1 MIFPVQS
8 WGGSSVMSADQRT
21 FWRRL
26 IALVLVLMAWL
37 GLWVL
42 SRTAVPDYG
51 GRTAT
56 AWLSE
61 LAEAD
66 AQRKQAALKAFVA
79 MGEPAVPVLVRALE
93 GRASPVERL
102 IFWLESRVPVFRSWM
117 PSVADRQGAALEALE
132 RMEAVSALPALIRFL
147 EMPPGPTALDEARRA
162 QAAAIVGGMAGQAVD
177 AVPVLLALIRADG
190 GRGSP
195 SAQAALVAVNR
206 IGGVRV
212 QVGPVLVECLR
223 SGNERMRSLAASG
236 LGTWGADAAF
246 AVQPLREALWRPD
259 AEAFTG
265 VAMAIG
271 QLGEIAREATPDLV
285 LGLQHESS
293 MVRAV
298 AARNLARV
306 RPDPGLAVAPLMEA
320 LSDKDPFVRSQAA
333 WALGQL
339 GAAAMRAAVALAR
352 ALSDESE
359 AVQISVI
366 EALGSIGPGAMEA
379 VPALERAR
387 GNRQAGL
394 ARFVATALARIQ
406 NEATEAVL
414 PQARITSSAAM
425 D

>member
-1 MIFPVQS
+1 
-8 WGGSSVMSADQRT
+8 MSADQRT
-21 FWRRL
+21 FRRRL
-26 IALVLVLMAWL
+26 TALVFVLLAWL
-37 GLWVL
+37 GLWVW
-42 SRTAVPDYG
+42 SRTADPDYG

-66 AQRKQAALKAFVA
+66 SQRKQAALKAFVA

-93 GRASPVERL
+93 GRASPVEQL
-102 IFWLESRVPVFRSWM
+102 IFWLESRVPVFRPWM
-117 PSVADRQGAALEALE
+117 QSAADRQAAALDALE

-195 SAQAALVAVNR
+195 SARAALAAVNR
-206 IGGVRV
+206 IGGARA

-236 LGTWGADAAF
+236 LGNWGADAAF
-246 AVQPLREALWRPD
+246 AIEPLREAMWRPD
-259 AEAFTG
+259 AEAFAG

-306 RPDPGLAVAPLMEA
+306 RPDPGVAVAPLMEA

-333 WALGQL
+333 WALGQFEA
-339 GAAAMRAAVALAR
+339 GAVSAAVALAR

-366 EALGSIGPGAMEA
+366 EALGSIGAGAMEA
-379 VPALERAR
+379 VPELERAR

-394 ARFVATALARIQ
+394 GRFVATALARIQ
-406 NEATEAVL
+406 GEGTEAVL
-414 PQARITSSAAM
+414 PQTRTTSGAAM